1 MKRYLTFHAP
11 HDSDT
16 EYIHTVIGQ
25 VHCLLSRLLDEET
38 GPETIPPADLA
49 APLLMHLT
57 MTPPTPMQVGVIDG
71 DLTTIS
77 PPMTRDIDKN
87 HPLSTGA
94 IDISCTGFLN

>member
-49 APLLMHLT
+49 APLLTL
-57 MTPPTPMQVGVIDG
+57 D
-71 DLTTIS
+71 
-77 PPMTRDIDKN
+77 N
-87 HPLSTGA
+87 
-94 IDISCTGFLN
+94 F